1 MREGAQADAGWKRKV
16 FKLICCWCGASLDA
30 RRVDERVDVVRQ
42 SDAGNIVT
50 MEQCVCVM

>member
-30 RRVDERVDVVRQ
+30 RRVDERADVVRQ